1 MFSSIKKLISILNF
15 SFIDN
20 LIKFIEGIGI
30 AIFILIFIVF
40 LQYLY
45 IPIFYEIE
53 TTYIIQ
59 PNIDYELLKKIE
71 QKLSEQEKVN
81 DESIIKYKDPFI
93 K

>member
-45 IPIFYEIE
+45 IPIFYEME

-71 QKLSEQEKVN
+71 QKLSEQEEIDN
-81 DESIIKYKDPFI
+81 ESIVKYKDPFI

>member
-1 MFSSIKKLISILNF
+1 MFSIIKKLIFALNF
-15 SFIDN
+15 NFIDN

-30 AIFILIFIVF
+30 AVFILIFIVF

-45 IPIFYEIE
+45 IPIFYKIE
-53 TTYIIQ
+53 TTYIIK

-71 QKLSEQEKVN
+71 QKLSEQEKN
-81 DESIIKYKDPFI
+81 DDKNAIIYKDPFI

>member
-1 MFSSIKKLISILNF
+1 MFSSIKNLISILNF
-15 SFIDN
+15 NFIDN

-71 QKLSEQEKVN
+71 QKLFEQEKID
-81 DESIIKYKDPFI
+81 DESVIKYKDPFI

>member
-30 AIFILIFIVF
+30 AVFILIFIVF

-45 IPIFYEIE
+45 IPIFYEME

-71 QKLSEQEKVN
+71 QKLSEQEKIDNENV
-81 DESIIKYKDPFI
+81 IIYKDPFI

>member
-1 MFSSIKKLISILNF
+1 MFSIIKKLIFALNF
-15 SFIDN
+15 NFIDN

-30 AIFILIFIVF
+30 AVFILIFIVF

-45 IPIFYEIE
+45 IPIFYEME

-71 QKLSEQEKVN
+71 QKLSEQEKIDSENV
-81 DESIIKYKDPFI
+81 IIYKDPFI